1 MLTPAYG
8 VSSGKQVMPLQTESE
23 LDSLVTRFARCSL
36 SKQEWTHI
44 AHLAVGLWHVEH
56 YGSEEALLR
65 LRTGIKRLNE
75 SHGTVNS
82 ATSGYHETVT
92 RAYVQLLSAFATRFN
107 SLPLAHRLALL
118 LDGPLSSRELL
129 MTFYSRRNLM
139 SATARLG
146 WVEPDMTPLSLE
158 ALLDGSSAN

>member
-1 MLTPAYG
+1 
-8 VSSGKQVMPLQTESE
+8 MPLPTESE
-23 LDSLVTRFARCSL
+23 LDCLVRRFGECSL
-36 SKQEWTHI
+36 PKREWTHI

-65 LRTGIKRLNE
+65 LRAGIKRLNE

-92 RAYVQLLSAFATRFN
+92 RAYVQLLSAFATRFKG
-107 SLPLAHRLALL
+107 LPLAQRLASL

-129 MTFYSRRNLM
+129 MTFYSRPRLM
-139 SATARLG
+139 SAVARLG
-146 WVEPDMTPLSLE
+146 WVEPDVTPISLE
-158 ALLDGSSAN
+158 ALLDDSAA